1 MLNWNLRQRLKQND
15 FINIIYHLLTD
26 KEYRSYC
33 ADYGRNARI
42 FRFGHPG
49 EDNPG
54 VKIYYIRDGIKSSGM
69 FALILWTLR
78 RLEVADRFCFTPV
91 VLWTDQV
98 PYNVPGQ
105 PNTFL
110 TYFLPVSD
118 ITAESAGHSQDVV
131 FANTW
136 DRAYGDPVTPYEV
149 SQDEIDRL
157 AVIYQKYM
165 KLRPEL
171 QIKIDKEVKAH
182 FANVSGKVLGV
193 HVRGVDWRKM
203 KVVRHPI
210 AASEE
215 DYLQASKEM
224 MRELGYEKVFLA
236 SDSNETIDLFRA
248 EFGDRLI
255 TTQAI
260 RAPSGS
266 GELAIFDDKNDGYQ
280 MGYEI
285 LRDAYALAACDS
297 LLCGLSNV
305 SYGVQII
312 NKTKATPYERVV
324 RLDKG
329 WAESGLTPKAAWKKQ
344 REALHKNKP

>member
-1 MLNWNLRQRLKQND
+1 MDWKFRQHLKQNN
-15 FINIIYHLLTD
+15 FINIVYRLLTN
-26 KEYRSYC
+26 KEYRNYC

-42 FRFGHPG
+42 FRFEHPG
-49 EDNPG
+49 EQNPG
-54 VKIYYIRDGIKSSGM
+54 VNLYYIRDGIRSSGM

-78 RLEVADRFCFTPV
+78 RLEVADRFNFIPV
-91 VLWTDQV
+91 VMWTEEV
-98 PYNVPGQ
+98 PYSVPGE

-110 TYFLPVSD
+110 VFFQPVSN
-118 ITAESAGHSQDVV
+118 ISAESAVCSQDVAY
-131 FANTW
+131 ANIW
-136 DRAYGDPVTPYEV
+136 DRAYGNLATPYEV
-149 SQDEIDRL
+149 SQDEINRL

-165 KLRPEL
+165 KLRPKI
-171 QIKIDKEVKAH
+171 QAQIDKEVRALFEK
-182 FANVSGKVLGV
+182 VSGKVLGV